1 MRKRLLASMIAMVL
15 LLSLFPVSALAA
27 ERDKGS
33 ETPVACAVTEGCTLQ
48 AGHKC
53 ECVLPDE
60 PETTEDDPAPAD
72 NVMSGNCGLYDY
84 INKEYTDT
92 VKWALTANDED
103 GYTLTIFGNGPMGNA
118 YITEDNVSSGEP
130 EWHYSREKITRVV
143 IQDGVTSVG
152 AKSFKNYTNLK
163 TVVLPASITKIGQD
177 SFYGSGITSIT
188 LPANL
193 TTIEPQ
199 AFYKCS
205 SLNGTISVPVGV
217 FSIPSYTFAATSIS
231 SIEFNGAVTEIG
243 VNAFM
248 ECSSLTSITLPDTV
262 TTIAPGAFSNCIQL
276 ESFVFPENPQ
286 FTKISKET
294 FKGCTKLEE
303 VLIPSSVTEIAESAF
318 QGCTNLK
325 RVVLSNNLNTIGSMA
340 FKDASLMEGV
350 YIPASVSS
358 IPENNQ
364 IFKGMANNSV
374 IYLGSSDL
382 ISLMLQSKA
391 NPTSTSNGF
400 DSEKTSLA
408 VTDGGTFAADT
419 KFESGKLATP
429 IKEGSIFDGWY
440 KNEGCT
446 GTAVTTSTAGE
457 TYYAKWIELKSD
469 AISME
474 YGSTQTLPT
483 IEGVTLSNWQSS
495 DSTIVSIEDDQL
507 KANKVGKTTITA
519 TARTEA
525 GVTGTLTVNVEVTP
539 MRIIYGKA
547 DTTQNDGGIGRPYI
561 TYALNEDG
569 TAPKFS
575 DLLGFYPVKKGSQNG
590 TYEAD
595 IAKDKID
602 LKPGMGD
609 DGDVYYK
616 YSKDTKTY
624 CYASRR
630 YSIVMGNP
638 KGEPTFDKVSSGVEL
653 STITLSGS
661 MKNAA
666 GIEVAG
672 TFSWDDGDQTLE
684 RGKSYAWTFT
694 PDDTDHYNKATG
706 TAVVWPSSSG
716 GGSSSGRFTVSVD
729 SGKNGSVTVS
739 PKRAE
744 KGDTVTITVKPNE
757 GYELDKLVVTGKNG
771 DEIKLTNEGGG
782 KYTFKMPASSVEIE
796 ASFAKIEAEPKLP
809 FADVSSGDWYY
820 DAVVYVYKNGLMDG
834 TGPAAFAPTTV
845 LTRSMAAQV
854 LWNLADSP
862 AVPGT
867 AGFTDVPSDA
877 WYAGA
882 VNWSASRGIVTGY
895 STGAFGP
902 EDAVTR
908 EQLAAM
914 LYRYAGTPEPTGS
927 LDGFNDKDAV
937 SDYAADALCWA
948 VDEGLLTGKGGG
960 WLDPAGTATRA
971 EMAAILMRF
980 TESHN

>member
-1 MRKRLLASMIAMVL
+1 M
-15 LLSLFPVSALAA
+15 
-27 ERDKGS
+27 
-33 ETPVACAVTEGCTLQ
+33 
-48 AGHKC
+48 
-53 ECVLPDE
+53 
-60 PETTEDDPAPAD
+60 
-72 NVMSGNCGLYDY
+72 
-84 INKEYTDT
+84 
-92 VKWALTANDED
+92 
-103 GYTLTIFGNGPMGNA
+103 
-118 YITEDNVSSGEP
+118 
-130 EWHYSREKITRVV
+130 
-143 IQDGVTSVG
+143 
-152 AKSFKNYTNLK
+152 TN
-163 TVVLPASITKIGQD
+163 
-177 SFYGSGITSIT
+177 
-188 LPANL
+188 
-193 TTIEPQ
+193 
-199 AFYKCS
+199 
-205 SLNGTISVPVGV
+205 
-217 FSIPSYTFAATSIS
+217 
-231 SIEFNGAVTEIG
+231 
-243 VNAFM
+243 
-248 ECSSLTSITLPDTV
+248 
-262 TTIAPGAFSNCIQL
+262 
-276 ESFVFPENPQ
+276 
-286 FTKISKET
+286 
-294 FKGCTKLEE
+294 
-303 VLIPSSVTEIAESAF
+303 
-318 QGCTNLK
+318 
-325 RVVLSNNLNTIGSMA
+325 
-340 FKDASLMEGV
+340 
-350 YIPASVSS
+350 
-358 IPENNQ
+358 
-364 IFKGMANNSV
+364 
-374 IYLGSSDL
+374 
-382 ISLMLQSKA
+382 
-391 NPTSTSNGF
+391 
-400 DSEKTSLA
+400 
-408 VTDGGTFAADT
+408 
-419 KFESGKLATP
+419 
-429 IKEGSIFDGWY
+429 
-440 KNEGCT
+440 
-446 GTAVTTSTAGE
+446 STAGK

-525 GVTGTLTVNVEVTP
+525 GGTGTLTVNVEVTP

-547 DTTQNDGGIGRPYI
+547 ATTQNDDGIGRPYI

-575 DLLGFYPVKKGSQNG
+575 DLLGFYRVKEGSQNG

-595 IAKDKID
+595 ITKDKID
-602 LKPGMGD
+602 LKPGIGD
-609 DGDVYYK
+609 DSDVYYVYQNDVSGNIIQTDALPTHPTTDADGNPHSIRVELK
-616 YSKDTKTY
+616 LKNPNYRFCTVGTNWEPGDTIILYVTCYENGMNEVDLYLEGDSSPLETFEGDREYEYTRQGIVPTARDLTTLYTKGTNTDHSITSFTAHFHAVQEGTAFSGTHLYNQTNSQLTADALKAIAPTELGVYSFVINGYSKDTKTY
-624 CYASRR
+624 CYSSRR

-672 TFSWDDGDQTLE
+672 TFSWDDGDQTVE

-771 DEIKLTNEGGG
+771 GEIKLINEGGG
-782 KYTFKMPASSVEIE
+782 KYTFKMPASRAEIE

-882 VNWSASRGIVTGY
+882 VNWSAARGIVTGY

>member
-1 MRKRLLASMIAMVL
+1 MELKLKNPNYRFCTVGTNWQPSDTIILYVTCYEEGMNEVDLYL
-15 LLSLFPVSALAA
+15 
-27 ERDKGS
+27 EGDDKPL
-33 ETPVACAVTEGCTLQ
+33 ETFEGDR
-48 AGHKC
+48 
-53 ECVLPDE
+53 V
-60 PETTEDDPAPAD
+60 
-72 NVMSGNCGLYDY
+72 Y
-84 INKEYTDT
+84 EYTGQGIVPT
-92 VKWALTANDED
+92 
-103 GYTLTIFGNGPMGNA
+103 
-118 YITEDNVSSGEP
+118 
-130 EWHYSREKITRVV
+130 TR
-143 IQDGVTSVG
+143 
-152 AKSFKNYTNLK
+152 
-163 TVVLPASITKIGQD
+163 
-177 SFYGSGITSIT
+177 
-188 LPANL
+188 NL
-193 TTIEPQ
+193 TTL
-199 AFYKCS
+199 YTK
-205 SLNGTISVPVGV
+205 GTS
-217 FSIPSYTFAATSIS
+217 TDH
-231 SIEFNGAVTEIG
+231 
-243 VNAFM
+243 
-248 ECSSLTSITLPDTV
+248 SITSFTAHFHAVQEGTAFSGTHLYNQTNSQLTADALKA
-262 TTIAPGAFSNCIQL
+262 IAPTELGVY
-276 ESFVFPENPQ
+276 SFV
-286 FTKISKET
+286 I
-294 FKGCTKLEE
+294 
-303 VLIPSSVTEIAESAF
+303 
-318 QGCTNLK
+318 
-325 RVVLSNNLNTIGSMA
+325 
-340 FKDASLMEGV
+340 
-350 YIPASVSS
+350 
-358 IPENNQ
+358 
-364 IFKGMANNSV
+364 
-374 IYLGSSDL
+374 
-382 ISLMLQSKA
+382 
-391 NPTSTSNGF
+391 NG
-400 DSEKTSLA
+400 
-408 VTDGGTFAADT
+408 
-419 KFESGKLATP
+419 
-429 IKEGSIFDGWY
+429 Y
-440 KNEGCT
+440 N
-446 GTAVTTSTAGE
+446 
-457 TYYAKWIELKSD
+457 
-469 AISME
+469 
-474 YGSTQTLPT
+474 
-483 IEGVTLSNWQSS
+483 
-495 DSTIVSIEDDQL
+495 
-507 KANKVGKTTITA
+507 
-519 TARTEA
+519 
-525 GVTGTLTVNVEVTP
+525 
-539 MRIIYGKA
+539 
-547 DTTQNDGGIGRPYI
+547 
-561 TYALNEDG
+561 
-569 TAPKFS
+569 
-575 DLLGFYPVKKGSQNG
+575 
-590 TYEAD
+590 
-595 IAKDKID
+595 
-602 LKPGMGD
+602 
-609 DGDVYYK
+609 
-616 YSKDTKTY
+616 KDTKTY

-672 TFSWDDGDQTLE
+672 TLSWDDGDQTVE
-684 RGKSYAWTFT
+684 RRNSYAWTFT

-771 DEIKLTNEGGG
+771 GEIKLINEGGG
-782 KYTFKMPASSVEIE
+782 KYTFKMPASRVEIE

>member
-1 MRKRLLASMIAMVL
+1 M
-15 LLSLFPVSALAA
+15 
-27 ERDKGS
+27 
-33 ETPVACAVTEGCTLQ
+33 
-48 AGHKC
+48 
-53 ECVLPDE
+53 
-60 PETTEDDPAPAD
+60 
-72 NVMSGNCGLYDY
+72 
-84 INKEYTDT
+84 
-92 VKWALTANDED
+92 
-103 GYTLTIFGNGPMGNA
+103 
-118 YITEDNVSSGEP
+118 
-130 EWHYSREKITRVV
+130 
-143 IQDGVTSVG
+143 
-152 AKSFKNYTNLK
+152 
-163 TVVLPASITKIGQD
+163 
-177 SFYGSGITSIT
+177 
-188 LPANL
+188 
-193 TTIEPQ
+193 
-199 AFYKCS
+199 
-205 SLNGTISVPVGV
+205 
-217 FSIPSYTFAATSIS
+217 
-231 SIEFNGAVTEIG
+231 
-243 VNAFM
+243 
-248 ECSSLTSITLPDTV
+248 
-262 TTIAPGAFSNCIQL
+262 
-276 ESFVFPENPQ
+276 
-286 FTKISKET
+286 
-294 FKGCTKLEE
+294 
-303 VLIPSSVTEIAESAF
+303 
-318 QGCTNLK
+318 
-325 RVVLSNNLNTIGSMA
+325 
-340 FKDASLMEGV
+340 
-350 YIPASVSS
+350 
-358 IPENNQ
+358 
-364 IFKGMANNSV
+364 
-374 IYLGSSDL
+374 
-382 ISLMLQSKA
+382 
-391 NPTSTSNGF
+391 
-400 DSEKTSLA
+400 
-408 VTDGGTFAADT
+408 
-419 KFESGKLATP
+419 
-429 IKEGSIFDGWY
+429 
-440 KNEGCT
+440 
-446 GTAVTTSTAGE
+446 
-457 TYYAKWIELKSD
+457 
-469 AISME
+469 
-474 YGSTQTLPT
+474 
-483 IEGVTLSNWQSS
+483 
-495 DSTIVSIEDDQL
+495 
-507 KANKVGKTTITA
+507 GKTTITA

-616 YSKDTKTY
+616 YQNEGGGASGNIIETGTLPTHPTTDAEGNPHSIRVELKLKNPNYRFCTVGTNWQPSDTIILYVTCYEEGMNEVDLYLEGDDKPLETFEGDRVYEYTGQGIVPTTRNLTTLYTKGTSTDHSITSFTAHFHAVQEGTAFSGTHLYNQTNSHLTADALKAIAPTELGVYSFVINGYSKDTKTY

-771 DEIKLTNEGGG
+771 GEVKLTNEGGG
-782 KYTFKMPASSVEIE
+782 KYTFKMPASRVEIE
-796 ASFAKIEAEPKLP
+796 ASFAKIETEPKLP

-882 VNWSASRGIVTGY
+882 VNWSAARGIVTGY

>member
-1 MRKRLLASMIAMVL
+1 MRKRLLASIMAMVL
-15 LLSLFPVSALAA
+15 LPSLFPVSALAV

-48 AGHKC
+48 AGHEC

-103 GYTLTIFGNGPMGNA
+103 GYTLTISGNGPMGNA

-217 FSIPSYTFAATSIS
+217 VSIPSYTFAATGIS

-243 VNAFM
+243 VNAFTG
-248 ECSSLTSITLPDTV
+248 CSSLTSITLPDTV

-276 ESFVFPENPQ
+276 ESCVFPENPH

-350 YIPASVSS
+350 YIPASLSS

-364 IFKGMANNSV
+364 IFKGMANNSI

-391 NPTSTSNGF
+391 DPTSTSNGF

-440 KNEGCT
+440 ENEGCT
-446 GTAVTTSTAGE
+446 GTAVTNSTAGK

-483 IEGVTLSNWQSS
+483 IEGVTLSNWQSN
-495 DSTIVSIEDDQL
+495 DSTIVSIGDDQL

-525 GVTGTLTVNVEVTP
+525 GGTGTLTVNVEVTP

-547 DTTQNDGGIGRPYI
+547 DTTQNDDDIGRPYI

-595 IAKDKID
+595 ITKDKID
-602 LKPGMGD
+602 LKPGIGD
-609 DGDVYYK
+609 DSDVYYV
-616 YSKDTKTY
+616 YQNDVSGNIIQTDTLPTHPTTD
-624 CYASRR
+624 AD
-630 YSIVMGNP
+630 GNP
-638 KGEPTFDKVSSGVEL
+638 HSIRVGLKLKNPNYRFCTVGTNWEP
-653 STITLSGS
+653 
-661 MKNAA
+661 
-666 GIEVAG
+666 
-672 TFSWDDGDQTLE
+672 
-684 RGKSYAWTFT
+684 
-694 PDDTDHYNKATG
+694 
-706 TAVVWPSSSG
+706 
-716 GGSSSGRFTVSVD
+716 
-729 SGKNGSVTVS
+729 
-739 PKRAE
+739 
-744 KGDTVTITVKPNE
+744 GDTI
-757 GYELDKLVVTGKNG
+757 
-771 DEIKLTNEGGG
+771 I
-782 KYTFKMPASSVEIE
+782 
-796 ASFAKIEAEPKLP
+796 
-809 FADVSSGDWYY
+809 
-820 DAVVYVYKNGLMDG
+820 
-834 TGPAAFAPTTV
+834 
-845 LTRSMAAQV
+845 
-854 LWNLADSP
+854 
-862 AVPGT
+862 
-867 AGFTDVPSDA
+867 
-877 WYAGA
+877 
-882 VNWSASRGIVTGY
+882 
-895 STGAFGP
+895 
-902 EDAVTR
+902 
-908 EQLAAM
+908 
-914 LYRYAGTPEPTGS
+914 LYCHQR
-927 LDGFNDKDAV
+927 V
-937 SDYAADALCWA
+937 
-948 VDEGLLTGKGGG
+948 
-960 WLDPAGTATRA
+960 
-971 EMAAILMRF
+971 
-980 TESHN
+980 

>member
-1 MRKRLLASMIAMVL
+1 MRKRLLASIMAMVL
-15 LLSLFPVSALAA
+15 LPSLFPVSALAV

-48 AGHKC
+48 AGHEC

-217 FSIPSYTFAATSIS
+217 VSIPSYTFAATSIS

-276 ESFVFPENPQ
+276 ESCVFPENPQ

-303 VLIPSSVTEIAESAF
+303 VLISSSVTEIAESAF

-350 YIPASVSS
+350 YIPASLSS

-391 NPTSTSNGF
+391 DPTSTSNGF

-440 KNEGCT
+440 ENEGCT
-446 GTAVTTSTAGE
+446 GTAVTNSTVGK

-525 GVTGTLTVNVEVTP
+525 GGTGTLTVNVEVTP

-547 DTTQNDGGIGRPYI
+547 ATTQNDDGIGRPYI

-575 DLLGFYPVKKGSQNG
+575 DLLGFYPVKEGSQNG

-595 IAKDKID
+595 ITKDKID
-602 LKPGMGD
+602 LKPGIGD
-609 DGDVYYK
+609 DSDVYYVYQNDVSGNIIQTDTLPTHPTTDADGNPHSIRVELK
-616 YSKDTKTY
+616 LKNPNYRFCTVGTNWQPSDTIILYVTCYEEGMNEVDLYLEGDDKPLETFEGDRVYEYTGQGIVPTTRNLTTLYTKGTSTDHSITSFTAHFHAVQEGTAFSGTHLYNQTNSHLTADALKAIAPTELGVYSFVINGYSKDTKTY

-684 RGKSYAWTFT
+684 RGKSYA
-694 PDDTDHYNKATG
+694 
-706 TAVVWPSSSG
+706 
-716 GGSSSGRFTVSVD
+716 
-729 SGKNGSVTVS
+729 
-739 PKRAE
+739 
-744 KGDTVTITVKPNE
+744 
-757 GYELDKLVVTGKNG
+757 
-771 DEIKLTNEGGG
+771 
-782 KYTFKMPASSVEIE
+782 
-796 ASFAKIEAEPKLP
+796 
-809 FADVSSGDWYY
+809 
-820 DAVVYVYKNGLMDG
+820 
-834 TGPAAFAPTTV
+834 
-845 LTRSMAAQV
+845 
-854 LWNLADSP
+854 
-862 AVPGT
+862 
-867 AGFTDVPSDA
+867 
-877 WYAGA
+877 
-882 VNWSASRGIVTGY
+882 
-895 STGAFGP
+895 
-902 EDAVTR
+902 
-908 EQLAAM
+908 
-914 LYRYAGTPEPTGS
+914 
-927 LDGFNDKDAV
+927 
-937 SDYAADALCWA
+937 
-948 VDEGLLTGKGGG
+948 
-960 WLDPAGTATRA
+960 
-971 EMAAILMRF
+971 
-980 TESHN
+980 

>member
-1 MRKRLLASMIAMVL
+1 M
-15 LLSLFPVSALAA
+15 
-27 ERDKGS
+27 
-33 ETPVACAVTEGCTLQ
+33 
-48 AGHKC
+48 
-53 ECVLPDE
+53 
-60 PETTEDDPAPAD
+60 
-72 NVMSGNCGLYDY
+72 Y
-84 INKEYTDT
+84 EYTGQGIVPT
-92 VKWALTANDED
+92 
-103 GYTLTIFGNGPMGNA
+103 
-118 YITEDNVSSGEP
+118 
-130 EWHYSREKITRVV
+130 TR
-143 IQDGVTSVG
+143 
-152 AKSFKNYTNLK
+152 
-163 TVVLPASITKIGQD
+163 
-177 SFYGSGITSIT
+177 
-188 LPANL
+188 NL
-193 TTIEPQ
+193 TTL
-199 AFYKCS
+199 YTK
-205 SLNGTISVPVGV
+205 GTS
-217 FSIPSYTFAATSIS
+217 TDH
-231 SIEFNGAVTEIG
+231 
-243 VNAFM
+243 
-248 ECSSLTSITLPDTV
+248 SITSFTAHFHAVQEGTAFSGTHLYNQTNSHLTADALKA
-262 TTIAPGAFSNCIQL
+262 IAPTELGVY
-276 ESFVFPENPQ
+276 SFV
-286 FTKISKET
+286 I
-294 FKGCTKLEE
+294 
-303 VLIPSSVTEIAESAF
+303 
-318 QGCTNLK
+318 
-325 RVVLSNNLNTIGSMA
+325 
-340 FKDASLMEGV
+340 
-350 YIPASVSS
+350 
-358 IPENNQ
+358 
-364 IFKGMANNSV
+364 
-374 IYLGSSDL
+374 
-382 ISLMLQSKA
+382 
-391 NPTSTSNGF
+391 NG
-400 DSEKTSLA
+400 
-408 VTDGGTFAADT
+408 
-419 KFESGKLATP
+419 
-429 IKEGSIFDGWY
+429 
-440 KNEGCT
+440 
-446 GTAVTTSTAGE
+446 
-457 TYYAKWIELKSD
+457 
-469 AISME
+469 
-474 YGSTQTLPT
+474 
-483 IEGVTLSNWQSS
+483 
-495 DSTIVSIEDDQL
+495 
-507 KANKVGKTTITA
+507 
-519 TARTEA
+519 
-525 GVTGTLTVNVEVTP
+525 
-539 MRIIYGKA
+539 
-547 DTTQNDGGIGRPYI
+547 
-561 TYALNEDG
+561 
-569 TAPKFS
+569 
-575 DLLGFYPVKKGSQNG
+575 
-590 TYEAD
+590 
-595 IAKDKID
+595 
-602 LKPGMGD
+602 
-609 DGDVYYK
+609 

-672 TFSWDDGDQTLE
+672 TFSWDDGDQTVE

-716 GGSSSGRFTVSVD
+716 GGSSSSRFTVSVD

-771 DEIKLTNEGGG
+771 GEIKLINEGGG
-782 KYTFKMPASSVEIE
+782 KYTFKMPASRVEIE
-796 ASFAKIEAEPKLP
+796 ASFAKIETEPKLP

-882 VNWSASRGIVTGY
+882 VNWSAARGIVTGY

-927 LDGFNDKDAV
+927 LDGFNGKDAV

-960 WLDPAGTATRA
+960 WLNPAGTATRA

>member
-1 MRKRLLASMIAMVL
+1 MKPSHVGYFCII
-15 LLSLFPVSALAA
+15 P
-27 ERDKGS
+27 
-33 ETPVACAVTEGCTLQ
+33 TLWLKKQ
-48 AGHKC
+48 
-53 ECVLPDE
+53 VI
-60 PETTEDDPAPAD
+60 T
-72 NVMSGNCGLYDY
+72 
-84 INKEYTDT
+84 
-92 VKWALTANDED
+92 
-103 GYTLTIFGNGPMGNA
+103 GYF
-118 YITEDNVSSGEP
+118 
-130 EWHYSREKITRVV
+130 
-143 IQDGVTSVG
+143 
-152 AKSFKNYTNLK
+152 
-163 TVVLPASITKIGQD
+163 ASI
-177 SFYGSGITSIT
+177 
-188 LPANL
+188 
-193 TTIEPQ
+193 
-199 AFYKCS
+199 
-205 SLNGTISVPVGV
+205 
-217 FSIPSYTFAATSIS
+217 
-231 SIEFNGAVTEIG
+231 
-243 VNAFM
+243 
-248 ECSSLTSITLPDTV
+248 
-262 TTIAPGAFSNCIQL
+262 IQ
-276 ESFVFPENPQ
+276 
-286 FTKISKET
+286 
-294 FKGCTKLEE
+294 
-303 VLIPSSVTEIAESAF
+303 
-318 QGCTNLK
+318 
-325 RVVLSNNLNTIGSMA
+325 
-340 FKDASLMEGV
+340 
-350 YIPASVSS
+350 
-358 IPENNQ
+358 
-364 IFKGMANNSV
+364 
-374 IYLGSSDL
+374 
-382 ISLMLQSKA
+382 
-391 NPTSTSNGF
+391 
-400 DSEKTSLA
+400 
-408 VTDGGTFAADT
+408 TD
-419 KFESGKLATP
+419 
-429 IKEGSIFDGWY
+429 
-440 KNEGCT
+440 
-446 GTAVTTSTAGE
+446 
-457 TYYAKWIELKSD
+457 
-469 AISME
+469 
-474 YGSTQTLPT
+474 TLPT
-483 IEGVTLSNWQSS
+483 HPTTDADGNPHSIRVELKLKNPNYRFCTVGTNWEPGDTIILYVTCYENGMNEVDLYLEGDSSPLETFEGDREYEYTRQGIVPTARDLTTLYTKGTNT
-495 DSTIVSIEDDQL
+495 DHSITSFTAHFHAVQEGTAFSGTHLYNQTNSQLTADAL
-507 KANKVGKTTITA
+507 KAIA
-519 TARTEA
+519 PTEL
-525 GVTGTLTVNVEVTP
+525 GVYSFV
-539 MRIIYGKA
+539 I
-547 DTTQNDGGIGRPYI
+547 
-561 TYALNEDG
+561 
-569 TAPKFS
+569 
-575 DLLGFYPVKKGSQNG
+575 NG
-590 TYEAD
+590 
-595 IAKDKID
+595 
-602 LKPGMGD
+602 
-609 DGDVYYK
+609 

-624 CYASRR
+624 CYSSRR

-672 TFSWDDGDQTLE
+672 TFSWDDGDQTVE

-771 DEIKLTNEGGG
+771 GEIKLINEGGG
-782 KYTFKMPASSVEIE
+782 KYTFKMPASRAEIE

-882 VNWSASRGIVTGY
+882 VNWSAARGIVTGY

>member
-1 MRKRLLASMIAMVL
+1 MKLKNPNYRFCTVGTNWEPGDTIILYVTCYENGMNEVDLYLEGDSSPL
-15 LLSLFPVSALAA
+15 
-27 ERDKGS
+27 
-33 ETPVACAVTEGCTLQ
+33 ETFEGDR
-48 AGHKC
+48 
-53 ECVLPDE
+53 E
-60 PETTEDDPAPAD
+60 
-72 NVMSGNCGLYDY
+72 Y
-84 INKEYTDT
+84 EYTGQGIVPTARDLT
-92 VKWALTANDED
+92 TLYTKGTNTDHSITSFTAHFHAVQEGTAFSGTHLYNQTNSQLTAD
-103 GYTLTIFGNGPMGNA
+103 A
-118 YITEDNVSSGEP
+118 
-130 EWHYSREKITRVV
+130 
-143 IQDGVTSVG
+143 
-152 AKSFKNYTNLK
+152 LK
-163 TVVLPASITKIGQD
+163 A
-177 SFYGSGITSIT
+177 
-188 LPANL
+188 
-193 TTIEPQ
+193 
-199 AFYKCS
+199 
-205 SLNGTISVPVGV
+205 
-217 FSIPSYTFAATSIS
+217 
-231 SIEFNGAVTEIG
+231 
-243 VNAFM
+243 
-248 ECSSLTSITLPDTV
+248 
-262 TTIAPGAFSNCIQL
+262 IAPTELGVY
-276 ESFVFPENPQ
+276 SFV
-286 FTKISKET
+286 I
-294 FKGCTKLEE
+294 
-303 VLIPSSVTEIAESAF
+303 
-318 QGCTNLK
+318 
-325 RVVLSNNLNTIGSMA
+325 
-340 FKDASLMEGV
+340 
-350 YIPASVSS
+350 
-358 IPENNQ
+358 
-364 IFKGMANNSV
+364 
-374 IYLGSSDL
+374 
-382 ISLMLQSKA
+382 
-391 NPTSTSNGF
+391 NG
-400 DSEKTSLA
+400 
-408 VTDGGTFAADT
+408 
-419 KFESGKLATP
+419 
-429 IKEGSIFDGWY
+429 
-440 KNEGCT
+440 
-446 GTAVTTSTAGE
+446 
-457 TYYAKWIELKSD
+457 
-469 AISME
+469 
-474 YGSTQTLPT
+474 
-483 IEGVTLSNWQSS
+483 
-495 DSTIVSIEDDQL
+495 
-507 KANKVGKTTITA
+507 
-519 TARTEA
+519 
-525 GVTGTLTVNVEVTP
+525 
-539 MRIIYGKA
+539 
-547 DTTQNDGGIGRPYI
+547 
-561 TYALNEDG
+561 
-569 TAPKFS
+569 
-575 DLLGFYPVKKGSQNG
+575 
-590 TYEAD
+590 
-595 IAKDKID
+595 
-602 LKPGMGD
+602 
-609 DGDVYYK
+609 

-672 TFSWDDGDQTLE
+672 TFSWDDGDQTVE

-771 DEIKLTNEGGG
+771 GEIKLINEGGG
-782 KYTFKMPASSVEIE
+782 KYTFKMPASRAEIE

-867 AGFTDVPSDA
+867 AGFTDMPSDA

-882 VNWSASRGIVTGY
+882 VNWSAARGIVTGY

-960 WLDPAGTATRA
+960 WLNPAGTATRA

>member
-1 MRKRLLASMIAMVL
+1 M
-15 LLSLFPVSALAA
+15 
-27 ERDKGS
+27 
-33 ETPVACAVTEGCTLQ
+33 
-48 AGHKC
+48 
-53 ECVLPDE
+53 
-60 PETTEDDPAPAD
+60 
-72 NVMSGNCGLYDY
+72 
-84 INKEYTDT
+84 
-92 VKWALTANDED
+92 
-103 GYTLTIFGNGPMGNA
+103 
-118 YITEDNVSSGEP
+118 
-130 EWHYSREKITRVV
+130 
-143 IQDGVTSVG
+143 
-152 AKSFKNYTNLK
+152 
-163 TVVLPASITKIGQD
+163 
-177 SFYGSGITSIT
+177 
-188 LPANL
+188 
-193 TTIEPQ
+193 
-199 AFYKCS
+199 
-205 SLNGTISVPVGV
+205 
-217 FSIPSYTFAATSIS
+217 
-231 SIEFNGAVTEIG
+231 
-243 VNAFM
+243 
-248 ECSSLTSITLPDTV
+248 
-262 TTIAPGAFSNCIQL
+262 
-276 ESFVFPENPQ
+276 
-286 FTKISKET
+286 
-294 FKGCTKLEE
+294 
-303 VLIPSSVTEIAESAF
+303 
-318 QGCTNLK
+318 
-325 RVVLSNNLNTIGSMA
+325 
-340 FKDASLMEGV
+340 
-350 YIPASVSS
+350 
-358 IPENNQ
+358 
-364 IFKGMANNSV
+364 
-374 IYLGSSDL
+374 
-382 ISLMLQSKA
+382 
-391 NPTSTSNGF
+391 
-400 DSEKTSLA
+400 
-408 VTDGGTFAADT
+408 
-419 KFESGKLATP
+419 
-429 IKEGSIFDGWY
+429 
-440 KNEGCT
+440 
-446 GTAVTTSTAGE
+446 TTSTAGE

-525 GVTGTLTVNVEVTP
+525 GGTGTLTVNVEVTP

-616 YSKDTKTY
+616 YQNEGGGASGNIIETGTLPTHPTTDAEGNPHSIRVELKLKNPNYRFCTVGTNWQPSDTIILYVTCYEEGMNEVDLYLEGDDKPLETFEGDRVYEYTGQGIVPTARNLTTLYTKGTSTDHSITSFTAHFHAVQEGTAFSGTHLYNQTNSQLTADALKAIAPTELGVYSFVINGYSKDTKTY

-672 TFSWDDGDQTLE
+672 TFSWDDGDQTVE

-771 DEIKLTNEGGG
+771 GEIKLINEGGG
-782 KYTFKMPASSVEIE
+782 KYTFKMPASRAEIE

-882 VNWSASRGIVTGY
+882 VNWSAARGIVTGY

>member
-1 MRKRLLASMIAMVL
+1 MRKRLLASIMAMVL
-15 LLSLFPVSALAA
+15 LPSLFPVSALAA

-391 NPTSTSNGF
+391 DPTSTSNGF

-525 GVTGTLTVNVEVTP
+525 GGTGTLTVNVEVTP

-616 YSKDTKTY
+616 YQNEGGGASGNIIETGTLPTHPTTDAEGNPHSIRVELKLKNPNYRFCTVGTNWQPSDTIILYVTCYEEGMNEVDLYLEGDDKPLETFEGDRVYEYTGQGIVPTARNLTTLYTKGTSTDHSITSFTAHFHAVQEGTAFSGTHLYNQTNSHLTADALKAIAPTELGVYSFVINGYSKDTKTY

-684 RGKSYAWTFT
+684 RGKSYA
-694 PDDTDHYNKATG
+694 
-706 TAVVWPSSSG
+706 
-716 GGSSSGRFTVSVD
+716 
-729 SGKNGSVTVS
+729 
-739 PKRAE
+739 
-744 KGDTVTITVKPNE
+744 
-757 GYELDKLVVTGKNG
+757 
-771 DEIKLTNEGGG
+771 
-782 KYTFKMPASSVEIE
+782 
-796 ASFAKIEAEPKLP
+796 
-809 FADVSSGDWYY
+809 
-820 DAVVYVYKNGLMDG
+820 
-834 TGPAAFAPTTV
+834 
-845 LTRSMAAQV
+845 
-854 LWNLADSP
+854 
-862 AVPGT
+862 
-867 AGFTDVPSDA
+867 
-877 WYAGA
+877 
-882 VNWSASRGIVTGY
+882 
-895 STGAFGP
+895 
-902 EDAVTR
+902 
-908 EQLAAM
+908 
-914 LYRYAGTPEPTGS
+914 
-927 LDGFNDKDAV
+927 
-937 SDYAADALCWA
+937 
-948 VDEGLLTGKGGG
+948 
-960 WLDPAGTATRA
+960 
-971 EMAAILMRF
+971 
-980 TESHN
+980 